1 MSSDYIPHKCDLT
14 DEEILTRAARLDR
27 ERLEKRRREL
37 REEARLERVRIRA
50 DLKAAIE
57 MYIPTDKGMISE
69 LQLNSVITAFTE
81 YNDALNGLYEA

>member
-1 MSSDYIPHKCDLT
+1 
-14 DEEILTRAARLDR
+14 
-27 ERLEKRRREL
+27 
-37 REEARLERVRIRA
+37 
-50 DLKAAIE
+50 

>member
-1 MSSDYIPHKCDLT
+1 MPDYIPHKCDLT

-37 REEARLERVRIRA
+37 REEAARERMQIRA
-50 DLKAAIE
+50 RLKAAIE
-57 MYIPTDKGMISE
+57 LYIPTDDGEISD
-69 LQLNSVITAFTE
+69 LQLNNVIVAFTE